1 MLTVSIRL
9 THKSLTKTLHFQTFI
24 LTLQLLIIQIL
35 RTNNRL
41 KFRLLRRY
49 RKIMGDSR
57 LTATG
62 DRGHHSTCNYHA
74 EKLLSYNSLYLLLAP
89 SIYRA
94 SEACES

>member
-1 MLTVSIRL
+1 MLIV
-9 THKSLTKTLHFQTFI
+9 
-24 LTLQLLIIQIL
+24 QIK

-49 RKIMGDSR
+49 RKIMRESR

-74 EKLLSYNSLYLLLAP
+74 EKLLFYNSPYLLLAP

>member
-1 MLTVSIRL
+1 MLTVSIHL

-57 LTATG
+57 LG
-62 DRGHHSTCNYHA
+62 DRRQRT
-74 EKLLSYNSLYLLLAP
+74 SLYLLLAP

-94 SEACES
+94 SDACES

>member
-1 MLTVSIRL
+1 MKWKFSI
-9 THKSLTKTLHFQTFI
+9 
-24 LTLQLLIIQIL
+24 LLIAL
-35 RTNNRL
+35 L

-74 EKLLSYNSLYLLLAP
+74 AKLLSYNSFYLLLAP
-89 SIYRA
+89 SIYKA
-94 SEACES
+94 SVLAKVE